1 MREWKIRLLRW
12 FFSDIGTPKKKDNGF
27 DVYSEIKA
35 LLVDRGIPSKE
46 IAFVHDANS
55 DEKKNS
61 LSRKVNAG
69 EVRILLASTEKG
81 GTGLNVQ
88 SKMKAVHHLDV
99 PWRPS
104 DIQQRNGR
112 IIRQGNENKE
122 VDIYHYITKGSFDNY
137 LWATQENKLRY
148 IKQIMT
154 SKEPIRAAERH
165 WWTDYDSFWF

>member
-1 MREWKIRLLRW
+1 MIEE
-12 FFSDIGTPKKKDNGF
+12 S
-27 DVYSEIKA
+27 
-35 LLVDRGIPSKE
+35 PSKE

-112 IIRQGNENKE
+112 IIRQGNENKGSG
-122 VDIYHYITKGSFDNY
+122 YLPLYYKGSFDNY

-154 SKEPIRAAERH
+154 SKEPIRARRY
-165 WWTDYDSFWF
+165 WWANHDSFWF

>member
-1 MREWKIRLLRW
+1 
-12 FFSDIGTPKKKDNGF
+12 
-27 DVYSEIKA
+27 
-35 LLVDRGIPSKE
+35 
-46 IAFVHDANS
+46 
-55 DEKKNS
+55 KKNS

-137 LWATQENKLRY
+137 LWATQE
-148 IKQIMT
+148 
-154 SKEPIRAAERH
+154 
-165 WWTDYDSFWF
+165 

>member
-1 MREWKIRLLRW
+1 MIEE
-12 FFSDIGTPKKKDNGF
+12 S
-27 DVYSEIKA
+27 
-35 LLVDRGIPSKE
+35 PSKE

-104 DIQQRNGR
+104 DIQ
-112 IIRQGNENKE
+112 
-122 VDIYHYITKGSFDNY
+122 
-137 LWATQENKLRY
+137 
-148 IKQIMT
+148 
-154 SKEPIRAAERH
+154 RASVKAV
-165 WWTDYDSFWF
+165 

>member
-1 MREWKIRLLRW
+1 
-12 FFSDIGTPKKKDNGF
+12 
-27 DVYSEIKA
+27 
-35 LLVDRGIPSKE
+35 
-46 IAFVHDANS
+46 
-55 DEKKNS
+55 
-61 LSRKVNAG
+61 
-69 EVRILLASTEKG
+69 
-81 GTGLNVQ
+81 
-88 SKMKAVHHLDV
+88 MKAVHHLDV

-154 SKEPIRAAERH
+154 LRSRFVLQKTLMSRL
-165 WWTDYDSFWF
+165 

>member
-1 MREWKIRLLRW
+1 M
-12 FFSDIGTPKKKDNGF
+12 
-27 DVYSEIKA
+27 
-35 LLVDRGIPSKE
+35 
-46 IAFVHDANS
+46 
-55 DEKKNS
+55 
-61 LSRKVNAG
+61 
-69 EVRILLASTEKG
+69 
-81 GTGLNVQ
+81 
-88 SKMKAVHHLDV
+88 VHHLDV

-154 SKEPIRAAERH
+154 SKDDVLRKTLMSRP
-165 WWTDYDSFWF
+165 

>member
-1 MREWKIRLLRW
+1 MI
-12 FFSDIGTPKKKDNGF
+12 FSDIGTPKKKDNGF

-81 GTGLNVQ
+81 GTGLKCSEQDESSSSPGCSV
-88 SKMKAVHHLDV
+88 
-99 PWRPS
+99 
-104 DIQQRNGR
+104 
-112 IIRQGNENKE
+112 E
-122 VDIYHYITKGSFDNY
+122 TK
-137 LWATQENKLRY
+137 
-148 IKQIMT
+148 
-154 SKEPIRAAERH
+154 
-165 WWTDYDSFWF
+165 

>member
-1 MREWKIRLLRW
+1 MDNVERIYREGMENKATQMIFFRYWHILR
-12 FFSDIGTPKKKDNGF
+12 KKDNGF

-137 LWATQENKLRY
+137 LWATQENNSVILSRL
-148 IKQIMT
+148 
-154 SKEPIRAAERH
+154 
-165 WWTDYDSFWF
+165 

>member
-1 MREWKIRLLRW
+1 M
-12 FFSDIGTPKKKDNGF
+12 
-27 DVYSEIKA
+27 
-35 LLVDRGIPSKE
+35 E

-69 EVRILLASTEKG
+69 EFQVLLASTEKKEEQV
-81 GTGLNVQ
+81 LNVQ
-88 SKMKAVHHLDV
+88 SKVKAVHHLDV

-122 VDIYHYITKGSFDNY
+122 VDIYHYIAKVRLIIIYG
-137 LWATQENKLRY
+137 QLRRTNSV
-148 IKQIMT
+148 IL
-154 SKEPIRAAERH
+154 SRL
-165 WWTDYDSFWF
+165 

>member
-1 MREWKIRLLRW
+1 MI
-12 FFSDIGTPKKKDNGF
+12 FSDIGTPKKKDNGF

-99 PWRPS
+99 PWRTRKW
-104 DIQQRNGR
+104 IFTTTLLKVRL
-112 IIRQGNENKE
+112 II
-122 VDIYHYITKGSFDNY
+122 IYG
-137 LWATQENKLRY
+137 QLRRTNSV
-148 IKQIMT
+148 IL
-154 SKEPIRAAERH
+154 SRL
-165 WWTDYDSFWF
+165 